1 MAQTISILTVIF
13 YLEQLCDVV
22 TKQPLRVN
30 VHIKTTLRER
40 FDDYFRIFFQ
50 IGLGVLLDELT
61 SEERET
67 KKERQKER
75 DKKRET
81 KKERQKLL
89 PIHYESIQQ
98 CLHIFLSS
106 TVTSFTIE
114 ENTTKFLIN

>member
-1 MAQTISILTVIF
+1 M
-13 YLEQLCDVV
+13 DV
-22 TKQPLRVN
+22 
-30 VHIKTTLRER
+30 
-40 FDDYFRIFFQ
+40 
-50 IGLGVLLDELT
+50 LGVQDYCVIYHARVLT

-89 PIHYESIQQ
+89 LIHYESIQQ

>member
-1 MAQTISILTVIF
+1 MDETTFFIN
-13 YLEQLCDVV
+13 VV
-22 TKQPLRVN
+22 MKQPLRVN

-67 KKERQKER
+67 KKERQK
-75 DKKRET
+75 
-81 KKERQKLL
+81 LL